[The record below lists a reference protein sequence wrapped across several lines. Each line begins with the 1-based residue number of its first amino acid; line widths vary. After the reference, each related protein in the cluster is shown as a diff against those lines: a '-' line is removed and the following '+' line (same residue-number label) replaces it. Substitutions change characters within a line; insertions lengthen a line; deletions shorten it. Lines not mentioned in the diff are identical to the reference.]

1 MGASK
6 AGRPKRKGIEWEKL
20 TKEEGPEVSGRSNG
34 FVPNMV
40 VVAEGVK
47 KAKKPKL
54 DVLKR
59 AKSSSQVFMRREKK
73 TGKCVVVTLLPGQCN
88 RRQHSVSIL
97 PPLASVVAW
106 LLGSLELN

>member
-47 KAKKPKL
+47 KAKKP
-54 DVLKR
+54 
-59 AKSSSQVFMRREKK
+59 
-73 TGKCVVVTLLPGQCN
+73 
-88 RRQHSVSIL
+88 
-97 PPLASVVAW
+97 
-106 LLGSLELN
+106 